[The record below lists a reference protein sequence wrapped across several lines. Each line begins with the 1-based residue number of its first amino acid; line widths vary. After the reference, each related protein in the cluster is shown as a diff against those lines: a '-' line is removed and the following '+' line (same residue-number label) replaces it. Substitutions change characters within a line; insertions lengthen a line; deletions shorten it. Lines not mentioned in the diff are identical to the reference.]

1 MAYWLIKTEPGTWS
15 WQDQLDADGKTTEW
29 DGVKNHLA
37 NKHMK
42 AMKKGKKKVN
52 RLKAAAKARAKMRGK
67 TKTMMQR
74 LREKKAPGY

>member
-1 MAYWLIKTEPGTWS
+1 MPGMDKMKKLQGMMRGAGRAVVLPGET
-15 WQDQLDADGKTTEW
+15 G
-29 DGVKNHLA
+29 
-37 NKHMK
+37 MK